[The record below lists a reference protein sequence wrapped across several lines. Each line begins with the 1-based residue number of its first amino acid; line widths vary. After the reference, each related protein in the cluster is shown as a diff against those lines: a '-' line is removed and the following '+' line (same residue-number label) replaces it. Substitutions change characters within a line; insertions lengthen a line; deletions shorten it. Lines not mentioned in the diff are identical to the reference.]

1 MKKVNSK
8 GYFFAALFLG
18 LVGGVAQA
26 GPIRGRSLTFFGLF
40 LIMQNVFIDIEKR
53 IDWNSKK
60 KSISYI

>member
-26 GPIRGRSLTFFGLF
+26 GPIRGKSLTFFSLF
-40 LIMQNVFIDIEKR
+40 LVLLSTTQ
-53 IDWNSKK
+53 
-60 KSISYI
+60 

>member
-26 GPIRGRSLTFFGLF
+26 GPIRGKSLTFLAFFSLF
-40 LIMQNVFIDIEKR
+40 LVLLSTLNR
-53 IDWNSKK
+53 
-60 KSISYI
+60 YC